1 MSISQHYEYALK
13 LFEKNDLPA
22 LFAYLHKNGVK
33 DHFFNLLRQE
43 FIHDGASFKHSQ
55 QLKTYLQI
63 AFENV
68 SIAQKHLLPE
78 PFQSECFLGRQDELQ
93 RIHACFFDTKQ
104 NTLLLM
110 SGQGGIGK
118 TTLASHYYHTYQ
130 AQYKYMA
137 WVLVQTTMQ
146 DALLRLAVPLGID
159 FGEELDSAKNFQTLI
174 KALKDLPTPCL
185 LVLDNANDKDDTLA
199 HYQTLRNCQNL
210 HILLTSRL
218 PALMQETPLE
228 VLPLPDTEAIDL
240 FTRHY
245 PRLRA
250 EEMPILHTL
259 LARIG
264 KNTLLIELIAKNL
277 AYFNKFKTQYSLEN
291 ILYDIE
297 QSLLR
302 LSKSTVITVTYHAH
316 EKGYRQAPVEDF
328 ILAMY
333 DLAQL
338 TEEENRLLSVF
349 AILPAER
356 IGYTLLETLYPH
368 ADLHDTLILLVDK
381 GWIEQTEQAG
391 ETMLKPYPAVQDVTR
406 IKNQDRFWEDNYAT
420 IKILVHKLQY
430 KGIQGHLVNATYR
443 EAMQYA
449 PIIDTCL
456 QIAQQDNTVYS
467 YYEGAL
473 LNKIGVLCANM
484 GALYQST
491 GNLPQALPYYEQRLQ
506 FAILLTQ
513 KYPTDATYQA
523 NIGVAYSRLGDFYAS
538 MSNFIKALDYYQQY
552 NVQRKALCNQY
563 PDDVRYQ
570 NGLAISHERLGN
582 IYIDLE
588 QDEKAL
594 LQYQKHINIYEVL
607 CQKEPTNIDFQHGL
621 SIAYEKLGNIYRV
634 MQNLEQALVWY
645 KKSCKIREI
654 IYKTFPNKIV
664 FQDEWSI
671 SFQFIGIIYIEMQ
684 QYAKAYHYLEQYKQ
698 IQQTLYTQYSH
709 NTSYQFGLAVA
720 YDILG
725 ELAES
730 QGNVTEA
737 KNQYLLAQQHYKELV
752 AKSPEIP
759 KYQTNLNV
767 VEKRLQG
774 L

>member
-1 MSISQHYEYALK
+1 MPLSQHYEYALA
-13 LFEKNDLPA
+13 LFEKNDLPT

-43 FIHDGASFKHSQ
+43 FIHDGASFKHLQ

-159 FGEELDSAKNFQTLI
+159 FGDELDSAKNFQTLI

-228 VLPLPDTEAIDL
+228 VLPLPDTEAVDL
-240 FTRHY
+240 FKRHY

-250 EEMPILHTL
+250 EEMPLLHTL

-291 ILYDIE
+291 ILHDIE

-302 LSKSTVITVTYHAH
+302 LSKSTVITATYHAH
-316 EKGYRQAPVEDF
+316 EKGYRQAPVKDF

-356 IGYTLLETLYPH
+356 ISYTLLETLYPH
-368 ADLHDTLILLVDK
+368 EDLHATLALLVDK

-406 IKNQDRFWEDNYAT
+406 IKNQARFWEDNYNV
-420 IKILVHKLQY
+420 IKILYHKLDY
-430 KGIQGHLVNATYR
+430 KGIQGHLVNATYE
-443 EAMQYA
+443 EAMQYV

-456 QIAQQDNTVYS
+456 QIAQQDQTVHS
-467 YYEGAL
+467 YYEGDL
-473 LNKIGVLCANM
+473 LNYIGVLCTNV
-484 GALYQST
+484 GKLYQSI
-491 GNLPQALPYYEQRLQ
+491 GNLPQALQYYEQKLQ
-506 FAILLTQ
+506 FNILLSQEYSTN
-513 KYPTDATYQA
+513 AIYQA
-523 NIGVAYSRLGDFYAS
+523 NIGVAYSKLGEFYAS
-538 MSNFIKALDYYQQY
+538 VGKFIEALTYYQKFNTQL
-552 NVQRKALCNQY
+552 QALFNQY
-563 PDDVRYQ
+563 PDNIRYQ
-570 NGLAISHERLGN
+570 NDLAISYSRLGN
-582 IYIDLE
+582 VYIALNQNE
-588 QDEKAL
+588 EAL
-594 LQYQKHINIYEVL
+594 LQYQQFTNIFETL
-607 CQKEPTNIDFQHGL
+607 CQQEPNNINFQYGL
-621 SIAYEKLGNIYRV
+621 SIAYEKLGDIHRV
-634 MQNLEQALVWY
+634 IQNFEEALVWY
-645 KKSCKIREI
+645 QKGYQICEI
-654 IYKTFPNKIV
+654 LCQAHPHEAIL
-664 FQDEWSI
+664 QDGLAI
-671 SFQFIGIIYIEMQ
+671 SSQYIGIVYMEMQ
-684 QYAKAYHYLEQYKQ
+684 QYAESLPYLEQNQQ
-698 IQQTLYTQYSH
+698 IQQTLYTQYPH
-709 NTSYQFGLAVA
+709 NTSYQFGLT
-720 YDILG
+720 YSYQLLG
-725 ELAES
+725 ELAEAQS
-730 QGNVTEA
+730 QITEA
-737 KNQYLLAQQHYKELV
+737 KNKYLLAQQHYKELV
-752 AKSPEIP
+752 DKSPEMP
-759 KYQTNLNV
+759 VYQNNLNII
-767 VEKRLQG
+767 ERRLQG

>member
-1 MSISQHYEYALK
+1 MSISQHYEHALA

-68 SIAQKHLLPE
+68 SIAYKHLLPE

-159 FGEELDSAKNFQTLI
+159 FGDELDSAKNFQTLI

-228 VLPLPDTEAIDL
+228 VLPLPDTEAVDL
-240 FTRHY
+240 FKRHY

-250 EEMPILHTL
+250 DEMPLLHTL

-291 ILYDIE
+291 IIHDIE

-302 LSKSTVITVTYHAH
+302 LSKSTVITATYHAH
-316 EKGYRQAPVEDF
+316 EKGYKQAPVEDF

-356 IGYTLLETLYPH
+356 IGYTRLETLYSYE
-368 ADLHDTLILLVDK
+368 DLHATLALLVDK

-406 IKNQDRFWEDNYAT
+406 TKNQARFWEDNYNT
-420 IKILVHKLQY
+420 IKILEHKLDYQGY
-430 KGIQGHLVNATYR
+430 QGHLVNVTYE
-443 EAMQYA
+443 EAMQYV
-449 PIIDTCL
+449 PIAERCV
-456 QIAQQDNTVYS
+456 QIAQQDNTLHS
-467 YYEGAL
+467 YYEGVL
-473 LNKIGVLCANM
+473 LNNISILCENV
-484 GALYQST
+484 GTLYQNT
-491 GNLPQALPYYEQRLQ
+491 GNLPQALQYYKQQLQ
-506 FAILLTQ
+506 FNILLTQ
-513 KYPTDATYQA
+513 KYPADANCQA
-523 NIGVAYSRLGDFYAS
+523 NVGVTYSRLGNFYES
-538 MSNFIKALDYYQQY
+538 VGKFTEALTYYQKDNEQS
-552 NVQRKALCNQY
+552 QSLCNQY
-563 PDDVRYQ
+563 PDNIRYQ
-570 NGLAISHERLGN
+570 NNLATSHQNLGN
-582 IYIDLE
+582 VYIDLGQNKE
-588 QDEKAL
+588 AL
-594 LQYQKHINIYEVL
+594 LQYQKRINIQETL
-607 CQKEPTNIDFQHGL
+607 CKQEPTNIDFQYRL
-621 SIAYEKLGNIYRV
+621 SIAYEKLGDINRI
-634 MQNLEQALVWY
+634 MQNFEESLVWY
-645 KKSCKIREI
+645 QKEYQICKILCQAR
-654 IYKTFPNKIV
+654 PNEAI
-664 FQDEWSI
+664 FQDGLAIAS
-671 SFQFIGIIYIEMQ
+671 QFIGIVYIKMQ
-684 QYAKAYHYLEQYKQ
+684 QYEKALFYFEQYQQ
-698 IQQTLYTQYSH
+698 IAQTLYTQYLH
-709 NTSYQFGLAVA
+709 NTHYQHCLASSY
-720 YDILG
+720 YHLG
-725 ELAES
+725 KLAEA
-730 QGNVTEA
+730 QGNTIEV
-737 KNQYLLAQQHYKELV
+737 
-752 AKSPEIP
+752 
-759 KYQTNLNV
+759 
-767 VEKRLQG
+767 KRP
-774 L
+774 